1 MKILMHWQNTM
12 QTIIHIQIIQQE
24 SPKTELSRKQEM
36 RSVERGVCPIATF
49 TSIMN
54 ELFQ

>member
-36 RSVERGVCPIATF
+36 RSVERGVCPIAT
-49 TSIMN
+49 SIMN
-54 ELFQ
+54 ELFL